1 MKLYFEAL
9 AMCQSMFCAIALPI
23 NCWNEKAKD
32 KMLLFLPLVGL
43 EIGFLWAFA
52 GYLAAWFALPKTI
65 TAVLMTALPF
75 VLTGYIHLD
84 GFMDVTDA
92 IGSCRDLSRRREILK
107 DPHVGSFAVIGC
119 VLLMLFQ
126 FGCFLS
132 VKSGYGILLFLP
144 AVSRCCSAL
153 AITVLKP
160 MSTSQYACQEKTV
173 SRCIILTA
181 MLLCFSVAGFAIW
194 GNYGFVLLGC
204 ILACA
209 FSIIK
214 AYRNLDGMNGDIS
227 GYAITMGELCGVAV
241 LAITG
246 GML

>member
-1 MKLYFEAL
+1 MKLYFEAF
-9 AMCQSMFCAIALPI
+9 AMCQSMFCAIVFPI
-23 NCWNEKAKD
+23 HCWNEKARD
-32 KMLLFLPLVGL
+32 KILLFLPLVGL

-132 VKSGYGILLFLP
+132 VNSGVGILLFLP

-153 AITVLKP
+153 AISVLKP
-160 MSTSQYACQEKTV
+160 MSTSQYACQEKIF
-173 SRCIILTA
+173 SRTIILTA
-181 MLLCFSVAGFAIW
+181 MLLCFTAAGFTLFGIF
-194 GNYGFVLLGC
+194 GFVLLVC
-204 ILACA
+204 ILVCAC
-209 FSIIK
+209 SIMK

-241 LAITG
+241 MAITG
-246 GML
+246 GIL

>member
-1 MKLYFEAL
+1 
-9 AMCQSMFCAIALPI
+9 
-23 NCWNEKAKD
+23 
-32 KMLLFLPLVGL
+32 MLLFLPLVGL

-52 GYLAAWFALPKTI
+52 GYLAALSALPKTI
-65 TAVLMTALPF
+65 TAVVMTALPF

-92 IGSCRDLSRRREILK
+92 VGSCRDLSKRREILK

-153 AITVLKP
+153 AISVLKP
-160 MSTSQYACQEKTV
+160 MSTSQYACRETDF
-173 SRCIILTA
+173 SRVATLTA
-181 MLLCFSVAGFAIW
+181 MLLCFTAAGFALF

-204 ILACA
+204 ILASA
-209 FSIIK
+209 VSIMK